1 MPHGT
6 TKEQRVADQS
16 VGDDEDEILQNR
28 FRAIWP
34 LRPNSRPLQARIR
47 AEFLRERR
55 EGLT

>member
-1 MPHGT
+1 M
-6 TKEQRVADQS
+6 ADQS

-47 AEFLRERR
+47 AELLRERR